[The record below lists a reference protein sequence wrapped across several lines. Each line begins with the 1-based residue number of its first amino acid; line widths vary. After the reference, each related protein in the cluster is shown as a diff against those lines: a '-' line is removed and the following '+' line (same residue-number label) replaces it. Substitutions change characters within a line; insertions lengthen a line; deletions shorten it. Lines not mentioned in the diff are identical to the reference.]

1 MPLKDRPLLLL
12 KALQEE
18 SDDEKWMTTAELRSL
33 LEAEGQE
40 CAIRTLRRDIQ
51 ILIDC
56 GYDIG
61 IREGSGVSTEYCLR
75 DRKWELPE
83 LQLLVDAVSA
93 AQFIP
98 QARSEE
104 LIGKLASMAGPSHR
118 EELKPQI
125 LISEHIKAKNKDM
138 IYTVQAIRRAIDR
151 DKKIAFKYLHYTK
164 DKQQIPKH
172 AGSTEEKYIVSPYA
186 TVWNNDRYYLVGW
199 SDKRQKVAVY
209 RIDRMKVP
217 DILRQKRIPAPEDF
231 DIRDYTDKVF
241 WMFDGIQEEVTLRCR
256 TNILDQVIDRFGEN
270 VNLKI
275 LDTDTFDVTVPVAVS
290 STFFGWMCQFTGEMR
305 ILEPRHTREAYAD
318 WLQEAID
325 DVLG

>member
-12 KALQEE
+12 KALQEG

-51 ILIDC
+51 ILIDS

-61 IREGSGVSTEYCLR
+61 VREGIGVSTEYCLR

-118 EELKPQI
+118 EDLKPEI
-125 LISEHIKAKNKDM
+125 MVSEHVKAKNKDM
-138 IYTVQAIRRAIDR
+138 IYTVQAIRQAIDKNR
-151 DKKIAFKYLHYTK
+151 KISFRYLRYMP
-164 DKQQIPKH
+164 DRQQVPKH
-172 AGSTEEKYIVSPYA
+172 AGTGDEKYIVSPYA

-256 TNILDQVIDRFGEN
+256 MNILDQVIDRFGEE
-270 VNLKI
+270 VNLKVR
-275 LDTDTFDVTVPVAVS
+275 DSGTFDVKVPVAVS
-290 STFFGWMCQFTGEMR
+290 STFYGWMCQFTGEMR
-305 ILEPRHTREAYAD
+305 IISPQHVREAYAA

>member
-12 KALQEE
+12 KALQEG

-51 ILIDC
+51 ILIDS

-61 IREGSGVSTEYCLR
+61 IREGIGVSTEYCLR
-75 DRKWELPE
+75 DRKWDVPE

-98 QARSEE
+98 EARSRE

-118 EELKPQI
+118 EELRPQI
-125 LISEHIKAKNKDM
+125 MVSEHVKAKNKDM
-138 IYTVQAIRRAIDR
+138 IYTVQAIRQAMDI
-151 DKKIAFKYLHYTK
+151 DKKISFRYLRYTP
-164 DKQQIPKH
+164 DKQQVPKH
-172 AGSTEEKYIVSPYA
+172 SGSVEENYVVSPYA
-186 TVWNNDRYYLVGW
+186 TIWNNDRYYLVGW
-199 SDKRQKVAVY
+199 SDKREKVVIY

-217 DILRQKRIPAPEDF
+217 VLLRQKRVSPPEDF

-241 WMFDGIQEEVTLRCR
+241 WMYDGLHEEVTLRCR
-256 TNILDQVIDRFGEN
+256 MSILDQVFDRFGEG
-270 VNLKI
+270 VNIKV
-275 LDTDTFDVTVPVAVS
+275 LDSGTFDVTVPVAVS

-305 ILEPRHTREAYAD
+305 ILEPRNVREAYAD
-318 WLQEAID
+318 WLQDAID